1 MNNQM
6 AANKIEEL
14 EKAKRG
20 LELEVNFNKKRW
32 EIETLAAREVNGL
45 TSFVSTFL
53 QYLQEHVSL
62 IRP

>member
-32 EIETLAAREVNGL
+32 EIETLAAREVNRL
-45 TSFVSTFL
+45 TSSVSTFL

-62 IRP
+62 ICP